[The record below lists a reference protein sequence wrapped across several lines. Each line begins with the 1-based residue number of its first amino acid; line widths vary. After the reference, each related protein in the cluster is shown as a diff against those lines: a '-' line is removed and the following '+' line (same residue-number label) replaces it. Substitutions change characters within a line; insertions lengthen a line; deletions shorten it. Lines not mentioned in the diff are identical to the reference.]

1 MKSSKHSKIVLV
13 LITLLCLLLY
23 SSTAFAGQK
32 IRIATFNCE
41 FLIKNKVHKKFGLPF
56 QLKGDIKAT
65 WEEPGYRDQKFR
77 TAIKAVATYIK
88 TINADIIVL
97 TEIGDILDFDSL
109 ADAISSEG
117 LTYTHKA
124 LCNSSDPTGQHV
136 GLLSKIELSVIK
148 YGGKKRI
155 PGREFFIVEPDDAA
169 ESDTGISKGLHVS
182 LKLNN
187 KTAHL
192 FAAHLKSESDS
203 RAGGGY
209 AGDAQRIAQASIIRR
224 NYLPF
229 LNQGDYVF
237 VTGDLNDGRGQP
249 TLKRIR
255 GLDDIWPDLIQT
267 GHENYFDDSK
277 LGQRWTYEF
286 KGIRNQIDHILI
298 SRNIKTDCKRG
309 KVDASILP
317 QENSLVS
324 DHRPF
329 ILDLEFR

>member
-109 ADAISSEG
+109 
-117 LTYTHKA
+117 
-124 LCNSSDPTGQHV
+124 
-136 GLLSKIELSVIK
+136 LLSKIELSVIK